1 MRVSATQ
8 DIIRRGRG
16 RPRNPDKQASLI
28 AAAHRLLLANGA
40 AGVTVDQ
47 LAAEAKVA
55 KTTLY
60 LYFKDKDAIIEAAVR
75 EESRRLLADDWLSD
89 HEGMGFEAI
98 LEDVGR
104 QLITSQ
110 VTAEGR
116 GFRRLVTELADRHP
130 HLRDRM
136 FDAAARR
143 IYRILS
149 DVLTRG
155 RAAGRIDAPDM
166 AEATDALIGLWGG
179 FFIFEAEAGMR
190 EIGGA
195 EIDRHAQRGV
205 RLFMR
210 LYGASASC

>member
-1 MRVSATQ
+1 MSATQ
-8 DIIRRGRG
+8 DIIKRGRG

-28 AAAHRLLLANGA
+28 VAAHRLLLANGA

-75 EESRRLLADDWLSD
+75 EESRRLLADDWLAQ
-89 HEGMGFEAI
+89 HAGMSFEETLADI
-98 LEDVGR
+98 GR
-104 QLITSQ
+104 QLITNQ
-110 VTAEGR
+110 VTAEGL
-116 GFRRLVTELADRHP
+116 GFRRLVAELADRHP

-143 IYRILS
+143 IHRILS
-149 DVLTRG
+149 AVLTRAYDEG
-155 RAAGRIDAPDM
+155 HIDAPDISD
-166 AEATDALIGLWGG
+166 ATDALIGLWGG
-179 FFIFEAEAGMR
+179 FFIFEAEAGLR
-190 EIGGA
+190 EVSA
-195 EIDRHAQRGV
+195 DEVERHAHRGV

-210 LYGASASC
+210 LFGKSQPA